1 MIKFSKI
8 LSTFATSTVL
18 KPPVPL
24 KKPQSPVSPISA
36 MSPSSL
42 AQKLNIS

>member
-8 LSTFATSTVL
+8 LNTFATSTIL
-18 KPPVPL
+18 KPPIAL
-24 KKPQSPVSPISA
+24 KKPSPPPNTL
-36 MSPSSL
+36 SPSML